1 MKNKFTFM
9 IGLLIAAWLTMGCGV
24 CSLVSKKGQ
33 EVVQTKVV
41 EEVEKQLSATPGAK
55 ATATQSAKT
64 QPTATQPAPTQPTAT
79 QPAKENE
86 PPADDTLAALEQPTS
101 YRYKLDLQTSQ
112 GDQVT
117 RMTGQGAYVQDPPA
131 YELDM
136 ETTEAGQTTTIH
148 VIQVNDK
155 VYVYDFQRDGWMVFD
170 AQENDTSQIAN
181 PNELVKQEYLDAF
194 KLEKK
199 SETVNGQDCRVYKAD
214 TQDLPGAT
222 LGQDIQVTE
231 GTVRLWISKKLN
243 MLVRYQ
249 ADLSGKK
256 SDGSVVKANMQM
268 DLTDINAAIQIEP
281 PPEDKILED
290 MSGWGTDTES
300 TPAASKGEA
309 AKLPKPS
316 DATPLEEKDRQ
327 AAQEMA
333 NSDDF
338 DLYQT
343 QMSVTEVAKF
353 LEDAYSEAGW
363 EKESWSTVS
372 DEIALLFFTKGDQT
386 AQVTATS
393 MLVSGKVVVIVSVY

>member
-1 MKNKFTFM
+1 MRNKFTFM
-9 IGLLIAAWLTMGCGV
+9 IGLLIAALLTMGCGV

-41 EEVEKQLSATPGAK
+41 EEVEKQLSATPGTK
-55 ATATQSAKT
+55 ATATQPAKT
-64 QPTATQPAPTQPTAT
+64 QPTATQPAQ
-79 QPAKENE
+79 ENE
-86 PPADDTLAALEQPTS
+86 PPAGNTLAALEQPTS
-101 YRYKLDLQTSQ
+101 YRYKLIIQMSQ

-117 RMTGQGAYVQDPPA
+117 KMTGEGAYVQDPPA

-136 ETTEAGQTTTIH
+136 ETTEAGQTTTVQI
-148 VIQVNDK
+148 IQVNDK
-155 VYVYDFQRDGWMVFD
+155 LYLYDPQRDGWMVFA
-170 AQENDTSQIAN
+170 AQEDNASQQVAN
-181 PNELVKQEYLDAF
+181 PNELVKKDYLDAF

-214 TQDLPGAT
+214 AQDLPGTT
-222 LGQDIQVTE
+222 LGQDVQVTE

-243 MLVRYQ
+243 TLVRYQ

-268 DLTDINAAIQIEP
+268 DLTEINTAIQIEP

-290 MSGWGTDTES
+290 MSGWGTDTEP

-316 DATPLEEKDRQ
+316 DATPLAEKDRQ
-327 AAQEMA
+327 TAQEMA
-333 NSDDF
+333 TGDDF

-343 QMSVTEVAKF
+343 KMSVTEVAKF
-353 LEDAYSEAGW
+353 LEDAYGKAGW

-386 AQVTATS
+386 AQVTATT
-393 MLVSGKVVVIVSVY
+393 MLVSGTVVVIVSVY